1 MRPTRAREYTHPRQ
15 GSRLSMP
22 RRRPPAGK
30 GEDNDRERSESKPS
44 FDQVGFK
51 RGNGLPLPRGSRELQ
66 PGYLAMPRV
75 QVAPAMISMLDLL
88 SSS

>member
-1 MRPTRAREYTHPRQ
+1 
-15 GSRLSMP
+15 MP

-30 GEDNDRERSESKPS
+30 GEDNDREWSGSKQS
-44 FDQVGFK
+44 FEQVGFK

-75 QVAPAMISMLDLL
+75 QVAPYSLAMLDLL
-88 SSS
+88 SSTNKELMLSDTEL